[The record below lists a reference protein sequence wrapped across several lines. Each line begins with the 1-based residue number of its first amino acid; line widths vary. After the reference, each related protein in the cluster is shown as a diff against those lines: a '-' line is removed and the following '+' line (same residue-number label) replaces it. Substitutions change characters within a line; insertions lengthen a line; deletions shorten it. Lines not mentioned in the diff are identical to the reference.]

1 MKLLTKF
8 ASLTVVALGLVT
20 SASVSAQEYP
30 SKAINFIVAYAAG
43 GNADIRARQLGL
55 ELSKILGK
63 PVIVD
68 NKPGAGGN
76 IGTEY
81 IARAAPDGYT
91 IGIGSFA
98 PLAVNHAL
106 FKKLN
111 YDAAKDLTP
120 IILLEKGPL
129 VLMVNPKSPHKTVK
143 DIVDA
148 AKAKPGVLTI
158 ANGGIGGSHHLS
170 AELFKQAAGIDMISV
185 PYKGGAPGATDLQA
199 GNVDMMFEQM
209 YAAAPSIQ
217 ANKLRP
223 IATTSAKRLTGAPT
237 VPTFAEAGYPTV
249 EVQNFQGVIAPK
261 GTPKAIVDKLN
272 AAINQALAVPE
283 FRSKITNQDNEPV
296 GGTPEA
302 FAAYVKVEAEKWGKV
317 VRAAKIQPE

>member
-1 MKLLTKF
+1 MGRMRDVRLLVSVLMFVCAQVLAEQYPVRNITF
-8 ASLTVVALGLVT
+8 VV
-20 SASVSAQEYP
+20 SYP
-30 SKAINFIVAYAAG
+30 AG
-43 GNADIRARQLGL
+43 GNGDIRGRQLGQQL
-55 ELSKILGK
+55 TAILGK
-63 PVIVD
+63 PVIVE

-76 IGTEY
+76 IGTEFV
-81 IARAAPDGYT
+81 ARAAPDGYT
-91 IGIGSFA
+91 IGMGSFA
-98 PLAVNHAL
+98 PLGVNHAL
-106 FKKLN
+106 FKKLGF
-111 YDAAKDLTP
+111 DPFLDLVP
-120 IILLEKGPL
+120 VALLEKGPL
-129 VLMVNPKSPHKTVK
+129 ALVVNQKSPYKTVN
-143 DIVDA
+143 DIVNA
-148 AKAKPGVLTI
+148 AKAKPGILTI

-170 AELFKQAAGIDMISV
+170 AELFKQSAGIDMINI
-185 PYKGGAPGATDLQA
+185 PYKGGAPAASDLMA
-199 GNVDMMFEQM
+199 GNVEMLFEQM

-223 IATTSAKRLTGAPT
+223 IATTSAKRLTGAPN
-237 VPTFAEAGYPTV
+237 VPTFAEAGYPAV

>member
-1 MKLLTKF
+1 MKLLTTF
-8 ASLTVVALGLVT
+8 ASLTLVALGLVT
-20 SASVSAQEYP
+20 SANVSAQEYP

-120 IILLEKGPL
+120 VILLEKGPL

-223 IATTSAKRLTGAPT
+223 IATTSAKRLAGAPT
-237 VPTFAEAGYPTV
+237 VPTFAEAGYPAV
-249 EVQNFQGVIAPK
+249 EVQNFQGIIAPK
-261 GTPKAIVDKLN
+261 GTPRAIVDKLN

-302 FAAYVKVEAEKWGKV
+302 FAAYVKAEAEKWGKV